1 MCTYVKLRI
10 KMRDIQS
17 KLRDTRSPFHYYTS
31 NKQGQK
37 LMNNLCS
44 VGITMD

>member
-1 MCTYVKLRI
+1 MGN
-10 KMRDIQS
+10 IQS
-17 KLRDTRSPFHYYTS
+17 KLRDTRSAFHYYNS

>member
-1 MCTYVKLRI
+1 MGTYVKLWI
-10 KMRDIQS
+10 KMRNIQS
-17 KLRDTRSPFHYYTS
+17 KRRDTLPPFHYYNS
-31 NKQGQK
+31 NKQGQE